1 MLSMCGGG
9 EWGRWQRGGGDEE
22 DGFTNGV
29 RVGVRG

>member
-1 MLSMCGGG
+1 MLSICGGG
-9 EWGRWQRGGGDEE
+9 EWGRWQSGGGDE